1 MILELKPEQQS
12 ILQRAG
18 KSGMSPE
25 EVLDQAFAII
35 HDQYRNDDWLLANKD
50 AIAAQIDE
58 GFEQAQRGELIDADD
73 VVGILKDRHANRR
86 IA

>member
-12 ILQRAG
+12 ILERAAE
-18 KSGMSPE
+18 SGMSPE
-25 EVLDQAFAII
+25 EVLDQAFAVIQE
-35 HDQYRNDDWLLANKD
+35 QYRKDEWLLAGKA

-58 GFEQAQRGELIDADD
+58 GFEQAERGDLIDADD
-73 VVGILKDRHANRR
+73 AVRMLQDRHAKRR

>member
-12 ILQRAG
+12 ILMRAAE
-18 KSGMSPE
+18 SGMSPE
-25 EVLDQAFAII
+25 EVLDQAFAVI
-35 HDQYRNDDWLLANKD
+35 HEQYRNDDWLRAGKD

-58 GFEQAQRGELIDADD
+58 GFEQSQRGELIDAED
-73 VVGILKDRHANRR
+73 VVRILEDRHAKRR